1 MADGQI
7 HSAEFRRAR
16 EESWRRLEYL
26 LGRIGNREQALSQE
40 ELSELP
46 QLYRTTLSS
55 LSVARNYV
63 LDQRLIAYLEALCL
77 RAYVVVYAPR
87 ERLGGLLKYGLAIGF
102 PRAICAAGIE
112 LALSALCMAVGMLA
126 GWAIVAADPELFYSI
141 IPESLA
147 GGRGPDQTRELMAK
161 SLEGGVETAAAAQS
175 FVLQLASHNAGIA
188 LLAAGLGIAF
198 GLPTILLLAYNGAIL
213 GAMLAA
219 FDVHGLLVPF
229 IAWLSVH
236 GVTELGAIIIA
247 GAGGLAIARGLLF
260 PKVDETRMAA
270 ARRHGMH
277 GGFLAAG
284 AFAMLFVAAFFEGAL
299 RQAIEPTTA
308 RLMFGGATAIFWLW
322 YFQRG
327 RASRRGQRH
336 G

>member
-1 MADGQI
+1 
-7 HSAEFRRAR
+7 
-16 EESWRRLEYL
+16 
-26 LGRIGNREQALSQE
+26 
-40 ELSELP
+40 
-46 QLYRTTLSS
+46 
-55 LSVARNYV
+55 
-63 LDQRLIAYLEALCL
+63 LIIRVE
-77 RAYVVVYAPR
+77 
-87 ERLGGLLKYGLAIGF
+87 
-102 PRAICAAGIE
+102 
-112 LALSALCMAVGMLA
+112 
-126 GWAIVAADPELFYSI
+126 
-141 IPESLA
+141 ESLA

-284 AFAMLFVAAFFEGAL
+284 AFAMLFVAAFFEGVL

-327 RASRRGQRH
+327 RASQRGQR
-336 G
+336 

>member
-7 HSAEFRRAR
+7 HSAEFRRTR
-16 EESWRRLEYL
+16 EESWRRLEDL
-26 LGRIGNREQALSQE
+26 LGRIGDRERALSQE

-87 ERLGGLLKYGLAIGF
+87 ERLGGLVAKGLSSGF
-102 PRAICAAGIE
+102 PRAICAAGVE
-112 LALSALCMAVGMLA
+112 LVLSLLCMTVGLVA
-126 GWAIVAADPELFYSI
+126 GWAMVATDPELYYSI
-141 IPESLA
+141 IPEALA
-147 GGRGPDQTRELMAK
+147 GGRGPDQTTELMAK

-219 FDVHGLLVPF
+219 FDVHGLLIPF

-260 PKVDETRMAA
+260 PRNDETRMAA

-284 AFAMLFVAAFFEGAL
+284 AFAMLFVAAIFEGVF
-299 RQAIEPTTA
+299 RQAIEPTWARFLFAGVTA
-308 RLMFGGATAIFWLW
+308 AFWLW
-322 YFQRG
+322 YFSRG
-327 RASRRGQRH
+327 RAARRARPNG
-336 G
+336 